1 VNTVPVADGA
11 TDRLKEMILSGL
23 LGPGDRLPA
32 ERELAAQLGVSRN
45 TVREA
50 VAALTQVG
58 VLDSRIGAGTYV
70 TELRPATLF
79 ASTSFAVDLLRDG
92 RMGEVLEVRRCLEAY
107 ATGRAAGRITVDQL
121 DNLERLM
128 DLMSTRAAPIAER
141 IRSDFEFHRIIA
153 EASGNTILAELL
165 DSVRGRALPASRW
178 RGATDPTAAER
189 MHVEHR
195 MIYQALVARD
205 AELAATLA
213 AAHIAGVE
221 AWIRD
226 G

>member
-1 VNTVPVADGA
+1 VNTVPAADGA
-11 TDRLKEMILSGL
+11 TGRLKEMILSGR

-45 TVREA
+45 TIREA

-58 VLDSRIGAGTYV
+58 VLDSRVGAGTYV

-79 ASTSFAVDLLRDG
+79 ASTTFAVDLLRSG
-92 RMGEVLEVRRCLEAY
+92 RILEVLEVRRCLEAH
-107 ATGRAAGRITVDQL
+107 ATSRAAGHITVDQL
-121 DNLERLM
+121 DSLERLM
-128 DLMSTRAAPIAER
+128 DRMSTESVPIIER
-141 IRSDFEFHRIIA
+141 IGADFEFHRIIA
-153 EASGNTILAELL
+153 DASGNNILAGLL

-189 MHVEHR
+189 MNVEHR

-205 AELAATLA
+205 ADLAATLA
-213 AAHIAGVE
+213 AAHVAGVE

-226 G
+226 S